1 MNITPSRNKF
11 HSASQ
16 THKEPSDAELAK
28 LSQNSEE
35 ARNLLV
41 LKNMDMVKQ
50 ATRYVVI
57 EYGLNEQPEEFESI
71 AIIKLLTPEIWK
83 SKLSNIRGYIFR
95 VSKNAIIDE
104 LRKDVRQRRFV
115 NQFDETSAMHKTKS
129 LEEYLIDPCSDRT
142 GEMIELEE
150 ELLRSIPLVYQSGE
164 NQDLIKQIV
173 ELSYGIDLGTNPN
186 YENLK
191 GEEIAS
197 RLNLNLGTMKTIKFM
212 FNNVVRNRLRNNAA

>member
-1 MNITPSRNKF
+1 MSFAISRSNF

-28 LSQNSEE
+28 LSQDNEE

-50 ATRYVVI
+50 AAKYVVI
-57 EYGLNEQPEEFESI
+57 EYGLNEHPEEFESI

-83 SKLSNIRGYIFR
+83 NKLSNIRGYIFR
-95 VSKNAIIDE
+95 VAKNAIIDE
-104 LRKDVRQRRFV
+104 LRKDVRQKRFI
-115 NQFDETSAMHKTKS
+115 NQFDETSVMNKAKS
-129 LEEYLIDPCSDRT
+129 LEEYLTDPLSSKT

-150 ELLRSIPLVYQSGE
+150 EILRSIPLVYQSGG

-186 YENLK
+186 CEQLK

-212 FNNVVRNRLRNNAA
+212 FNNVIRNRLRNSAA

>member
-28 LSQNSEE
+28 LSQNNEE

-50 ATRYVVI
+50 AASYVVI

-83 SKLSNIRGYIFR
+83 NKLSNVRGYIFR
-95 VSKNAIIDE
+95 VAKNAIIDE
-104 LRKDVRQRRFV
+104 LRKDVRQKRFI
-115 NQFDETSAMHKTKS
+115 NQFDETSSTNKAKS
-129 LEEYLIDPCSDRT
+129 LEEYLTDPHPDKTC
-142 GEMIELEE
+142 EMIELEE
-150 ELLRSIPLVYQSGE
+150 EILKSIPLVYQSGG
-164 NQDLIKQIV
+164 NQALIKQIV
-173 ELSYGIDLGTNPN
+173 ELSYGIDLGTNPDC
-186 YENLK
+186 EQLK
-191 GEEIAS
+191 GEEIAK
-197 RLNLNLGTMKTIKFM
+197 RLDLNLGTMKTIKFM